1 MNQHKTSMK
10 SYRKWGEPTIY
21 NGYVMDV
28 KCFFVEDMEKFIN
41 LSGDKRPLCGIGS
54 IAVEPSTGE
63 IYYLSYE
70 NGWKLWGGESG
81 SDSGGDVI
89 AIDFKKTSEYVT
101 LQKTWREIKDLFDSG
116 AKLAIGTEL
125 VDDVLTVGNSYNVRA
140 NEGLYVYTTDSED
153 GYPRRKNEEPK

>member
-1 MNQHKTSMK
+1 MNLHKTSMK

-28 KCFFVEDMEKFIN
+28 KCFFVEDMEEFMN
-41 LSGDKRPLCGIGS
+41 LSGDKKPLCGIGS

-89 AIDFKKTSEYVT
+89 AIDFKKTSEYIT

-125 VDDVLTVGNSYNVRA
+125 VDDVLTVGNYYDVSTNK
-140 NEGLYVYTTDSED
+140 GLFIYRTDSED
-153 GYPRRKNEEPK
+153 GYPRRENKEPK